1 MGPIDF
7 LKFNAVKKEYL
18 EFYDLKKVAGE
29 LADLIAKFPLFKD
42 YINFFND
49 EQKLEDIIIADNN
62 ELIKIKASFDL
73 CKIKFEYENCTSPVS
88 KKGKTENCM
97 SCIACQNNKMKR
109 DFHLEIMKILDYE
122 NKGKEY
128 LRKVYS
134 KIGMKTCYICNAQY
148 ALTIEPETHA
158 IGISTQQKRYIAKFQ
173 FDHYLPKSE
182 YPALSISLFNLLPIC
197 SSCNTIKGNREIGI
211 DFLSTENNKWEGK
224 FTFNILESTLTYFLL
239 DQEPIEIDF
248 IDKYIYPLGLAPIS
262 VRYDIKGIYNTQI
275 DLIEELII
283 RKLKYS
289 ETYKDKLSISFP
301 ELFKNVNI
309 NERIELGTYT
319 KKEDIHKRPMTKFL
333 QDIDKQ
339 LEEYFQ

>member
-7 LKFNAVKKEYL
+7 LKFSAVKKEYL
-18 EFYDLKKVAGE
+18 AYYDIKEIAKKLAGLE
-29 LADLIAKFPLFKD
+29 HKFPLFID

-49 EQKLEDIIIADNN
+49 EQKLEKIIIADNN
-62 ELIKIKASFDL
+62 EIMKIKASFDS
-73 CKIKFEYENCTSPVS
+73 CKIKFEFAKCTSPVS
-88 KKGKTENCM
+88 KNGKTENCNIC
-97 SCIACQNNKMKR
+97 SDCQNNKAKR
-109 DFHLEIMKILDYE
+109 DFHIQIMKILDYE
-122 NKGKEY
+122 NKGKES

-148 ALTIEPETHA
+148 ALTIEPETHVT
-158 IGISTQQKRYIAKFQ
+158 GITTQQKRYIAKFQ

-182 YPALSISLFNLLPIC
+182 YPAFSISLFNLLPIC
-197 SSCNTIKGNREIGI
+197 SSCNSIKGDRKIGI

-248 IDKYIYPLGLAPIS
+248 IDKYIYPLGLAPLS
-262 VRYDIKGIYNTQI
+262 DRYDIKGIYNTQI

-289 ETYKDKLSISFP
+289 ETYKAKLSISFP
-301 ELFKNVNI
+301 ELFKNINI
-309 NERIELGTYT
+309 DERIELGTYT

-333 QDIDKQ
+333 QDINRQ